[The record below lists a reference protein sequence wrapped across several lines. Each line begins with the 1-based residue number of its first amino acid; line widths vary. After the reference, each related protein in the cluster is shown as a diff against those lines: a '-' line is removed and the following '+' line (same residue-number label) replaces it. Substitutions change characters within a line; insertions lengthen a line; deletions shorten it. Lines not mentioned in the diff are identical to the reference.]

1 MNAEKFDVGI
11 VGAGLG
17 GLITAAILSKEG
29 KRVFVLEK
37 NKQIGG
43 CLQSFGLDG
52 KRFESAVHYMGSL
65 DENQTLRKIFDYLEI
80 YEKLSLQKL
89 DLDCFDRIILNN
101 EVFAMAQGYDNFI
114 RKLSNSFP
122 HQQKELEQYIS
133 EVRNVCNHFP
143 LYNMRLGSNEEKSK
157 VTSYGLKEKLNLLF
171 TDEKLKQVIAGNN
184 QLYAGDYDSL
194 PFYIHALIMN
204 SYIEGSWKF
213 KQGSAQL
220 AKLLQ
225 DIILQHGGAIY
236 RNQEVVCLKEIDK
249 KIIYA
254 QTKDESRFFAD
265 DFISNLHP
273 GETYKIVD
281 SDLIRPITLKRINST
296 KNTIAAFMVNLSLKE
311 KSISYPNCNIY
322 YHKDANVWKDLQEV
336 NQLEPNSYGLFFL
349 QDPKHPEFASGLS
362 ILTYLDIAQIPYG
375 DSTYRTTSYKH
386 SRGMGYENW
395 KEEKSTQIIQQ
406 VENVIPALQSSVLTK
421 NACTPLTYRDYLHV
435 PQGSMYGFQKDVHD
449 LANTTYSTH
458 TKIKNLFLTGQNI
471 NLHGVLG
478 VSITA
483 VLTCGSLIGLEYLV
497 NKINNQA

>member
-29 KRVFVLEK
+29 KRVWVLEK

-65 DENQTLRKIFDYLEI
+65 DENQTLRKIFDYLQI
-80 YEKLSLQKL
+80 YNKLSLQKL
-89 DLDCFDRIILNN
+89 NQDCFDKIILND
-101 EVFAMAQGYDNFI
+101 EVFSMAQGFENFI
-114 RKLSNSFP
+114 QGLSISFP
-122 HQQKELEQYIS
+122 HQQKALEQYIN

-143 LYNMRLGSNEEKSK
+143 LYNMRLGSNEEKLK
-157 VTSYGLKEKLNLLF
+157 VTSYGLKEKLDQLF
-171 TDEKLKQVIAGNN
+171 SDEKLKQVITGNN
-184 QLYAGDYDSL
+184 QLYAGDYHTM

-225 DIILQHGGAIY
+225 DIILDHGGAIY
-236 RNQEVVCLKEIDK
+236 RNQEVVCLKEMDK

-273 GETYKIVD
+273 LETYKIVD
-281 SDLIRPITLKRINST
+281 SDLIRPITMKRMKAT
-296 KNTIAAFMVNLSLKE
+296 KNTIAGFMVNVSLKE
-311 KSISYPNCNIY
+311 KSIPYPNYNIY
-322 YHKDANVWKDLQEV
+322 YHKDSNVWMDLQDI
-336 NQLEPNSYGLFFL
+336 QLTEPNSYGIFFL
-349 QDPKHPEFASGLS
+349 QDPKHPEYASGLS
-362 ILTYLDIAQIPYG
+362 ILTYLDISQIPYG
-375 DSTYRTTSYKH
+375 DETYRTTSYKQ
-386 SRGMGYENW
+386 SRGVDYENW
-395 KEEKSTQIIQQ
+395 KEEKSNQIIQQ
-406 VENVIPALQSSVLTK
+406 VEKVIPALKSSVLTK
-421 NACTPLTYRDYLHV
+421 NACSPLTYRDYLHV

-449 LANTTYSTH
+449 LANTTYATH

-483 VLTCGSLIGLEYLV
+483 ILTCGSLIGLEDLV